1 MFLLMRSEVYLVSV
15 WNIKDIELSDGMR
28 TSIDSYF
35 RARSDLQRQY
45 ASVGLMNHIKK
56 YFINLENEE
65 KENLKDGRN

>member
-1 MFLLMRSEVYLVSV
+1 MKSI
-15 WNIKDIELSDGMR
+15 WNIHVIVLNNSMR

-56 YFINLENEE
+56 YLINLENEE
-65 KENLKDGRN
+65 KKSLKNGRG